1 MAKFKL
7 ETSFQ
12 FPFFKMNE
20 IVSYSEVKKPSGIAY
35 MILVLISKSK
45 DKNTLLAKVLENF
58 GVPKTLHYIYA
69 DTINDLIRQEILEC
83 DYFDR
88 SRFNEFRIGEFK
100 FTAKGKKIFADE
112 SIPTGVTKE
121 AKIPVFYDIAM
132 NKLSLSMSQDLDP
145 KPLMDSAITEEF
157 MSQFRCNKDVE
168 AFINL
173 NKGKRIPIYE
183 NGRVAKNE
191 LIKKEEIVTDVDEQ
205 SIENWVGKYDCDITL
220 DGNNISF
227 EFDEKPL
234 KTFFDSNYSS
244 EMVNKAIGFK
254 NKFKFKFNY
263 TDNLSVGDFSNK
275 EIVSILIPKEIEDE
289 LKKKGQMLITKG
301 NYNSQNYYI
310 VENVDGLN
318 AYDSACEFVI
328 VDQADNKYAY
338 VPGIFNFKCDLGI
351 INIPLVLKIKLSAD
365 ELKQI
370 LSYSV
375 RKLDNYNEDSFKNL
389 VKITSVS
396 KDYERAYEILSGYL
410 NKDPESNI
418 VLLNEMK
425 STAIS
430 NANISNKYKELL
442 SENYDSYLKGVNE
455 DNLETFL
462 KITSSI
468 PKFLNIPPKT
478 VLDGI
483 FTNIGTITHQQ
494 NVYEQLVEKGFDK
507 SVVVL
512 YSNPVPE
519 TLHSGESSEKT
530 LADLINYDECL
541 NNMKK
546 LTSISDFNKYVF
558 DEENVDKVLF
568 KKNFNTAHSVEKNIE
583 IFRSKN
589 EELFKTYNGFMKL
602 FSVINDDFNML
613 DAALA
618 DPKNIKKD
626 LIEKKITA
634 GEYQFVFVNLS
645 AKLEII
651 LKNKFSLEGKLSDM
665 LSEAR
670 KNGSIDKAIAT
681 DLHDF
686 RENRNAFIHPEDRTS
701 SFKSDDLRRWCKEI
715 FELEEDEK

>member
-35 MILVLISKSK
+35 MILVLISESK

-112 SIPTGVTKE
+112 SIPTGKTKE

-132 NKLSLSMSQDLDP
+132 NQLSLSMNQDLDP

-157 MSQFRCNKDVE
+157 MNQFKCNKNVE
-168 AFINL
+168 DFINL

-183 NGRVAKNE
+183 NGRNVKNE

-234 KTFFDSNYSS
+234 KTFFDNNYSS

-254 NKFKFKFNY
+254 NKFKFKSNY
-263 TDNLSVGDFSNK
+263 TDNLSVGNFSNK

-301 NYNSQNYYI
+301 NYNSQNYYV

-410 NKDPESNI
+410 NKDP
-418 VLLNEMK
+418 
-425 STAIS
+425 
-430 NANISNKYKELL
+430 
-442 SENYDSYLKGVNE
+442 
-455 DNLETFL
+455 
-462 KITSSI
+462 
-468 PKFLNIPPKT
+468 
-478 VLDGI
+478 
-483 FTNIGTITHQQ
+483 
-494 NVYEQLVEKGFDK
+494 
-507 SVVVL
+507 
-512 YSNPVPE
+512 
-519 TLHSGESSEKT
+519 
-530 LADLINYDECL
+530 
-541 NNMKK
+541 
-546 LTSISDFNKYVF
+546 
-558 DEENVDKVLF
+558 
-568 KKNFNTAHSVEKNIE
+568 
-583 IFRSKN
+583 
-589 EELFKTYNGFMKL
+589 
-602 FSVINDDFNML
+602 
-613 DAALA
+613 
-618 DPKNIKKD
+618 
-626 LIEKKITA
+626 
-634 GEYQFVFVNLS
+634 
-645 AKLEII
+645 
-651 LKNKFSLEGKLSDM
+651 
-665 LSEAR
+665 
-670 KNGSIDKAIAT
+670 
-681 DLHDF
+681 
-686 RENRNAFIHPEDRTS
+686 
-701 SFKSDDLRRWCKEI
+701 
-715 FELEEDEK
+715 